1 MFENEAV
8 DYLLKPVTEARLK
21 QTIARLQQRI
31 DETPKDISR
40 LLDLLQKGEPLSQ
53 ERPRLKWIKASWKD
67 EIQLVSVED
76 IIYFHSGD
84 KYTSLFTPQR
94 EYLLRTPLKELEQQL
109 DPDAWWRIHR
119 TTIVKVEAVKACKR
133 DISGRLWVS
142 LHGSDREL
150 PVSRSFQYPFKS
162 D

>member
-31 DETPKDISR
+31 
-40 LLDLLQKGEPLSQ
+40 DLLQKGEPLSQ